1 MEREIMFSIRPMQER
16 DIPEIID
23 LENGWDYLSKWGEQ
37 GYRAAMG
44 NSFIY
49 SCFVAEADWTTTPE
63 KPAYQLAGLAIL
75 AQLFDHSEI
84 CNIIVAPPYLSK
96 GVGQEL
102 LQTCVNLS
110 EKLGLPRMLLEVRES
125 NERAIRFYK
134 KNGFYRIAERKDYYT
149 DPRENAWVMEKR
161 IRTENPE
168 EQHQVVRSRAEPDT
182 GKP

>member
-1 MEREIMFSIRPMQER
+1 MFAIRPMQKQ
-16 DIPEIID
+16 DIPEIIG
-23 LENGWDYLSKWGEQ
+23 LENSWDYLSKWGEQ
-37 GYRAAMG
+37 GYRAAMD

-49 SCFVAEADWTTTPE
+49 SCFVAEADWAATPE
-63 KPAYQLAGLAIL
+63 KPSYKFAGLATL

-96 GVGQEL
+96 GVGKEL
-102 LQTCVNLS
+102 LQTCVNIA

-134 KNGFYRIAERKDYYT
+134 KNGFYKIAERKDYYT
-149 DPRENAWVMEKR
+149 DPRENAWVMEKT
-161 IRTENPE
+161 IITANPE
-168 EQHQVVRSRAEPDT
+168 EQHQVVQSRAEPGA